1 MRTVAAA
8 IALTVLALVGVGVAW
23 AADRAAPSPLT
34 SDARPAPLVIPVS
47 IANRSR
53 SIGVGV
59 VTESAPGHQA
69 VSATSGTLT
78 AVLAKPGDTLATGDP
93 VVVVDD
99 RTIRALVAERPLW
112 RDLTVGK
119 TGPDVRAVQTLLAA
133 LGYLDAA
140 PDGAYGAATRAAV
153 RALDAAE
160 GRRTDG
166 ATFPRSAVTWIG
178 AEPLAVAG
186 VDVTPGHGLEG
197 GTAVLHGA
205 ERAVAVTVS
214 EPAGSPPLEGAA
226 ELVVGTA
233 RVPYKPG
240 SGRVTVP
247 DHVAVIAAQIGA
259 AGESTGQVVEADQ
272 RTVTVVP
279 ATAVVTDD
287 DGTSCVFPSV
297 DGAPVPVTVTGG
309 GLASTDI
316 ADAGS
321 LTEVLANP
329 RTVRQELACS

>member
-1 MRTVAAA
+1 MRTVAVA

-34 SDARPAPLVIPVS
+34 SDTRPAPLVIPVS

-53 SIGVGV
+53 SMGVGV

-112 RDLTVGK
+112 RDLAAGTKGE
-119 TGPDVRAVQTLLAA
+119 DVHAIQSLLAA
-133 LGYLDAA
+133 LGHLDAA
-140 PDGAYGAATRAAV
+140 PDGTYGPATRAAV
-153 RALDAAE
+153 RAFDAAE

-166 ATFPRSAVTWIG
+166 STFPRSAVTWIG
-178 AEPLAVAG
+178 AEPLTVAG
-186 VDVTPGHGLEG
+186 VDVTPGYGLEG
-197 GTAVLHGA
+197 GATLLHAA
-205 ERAVAVTVS
+205 EHAITVRVWA
-214 EPAGSPPLEGAA
+214 PAGAPRCDGAA
-226 ELVVGTA
+226 ELVVGPA
-233 RVPYKPG
+233 RAPSQPG
-240 SGRVTVP
+240 SGRVAAP
-247 DHVAVIAAQIGA
+247 DDVTAIAAQIGA
-259 AGESTGQVVEADQ
+259 AGESTGQVVEVSR
-272 RTVTVVP
+272 RTVAVVP
-279 ATAVVTDD
+279 ATAVVTDA

-297 DGAPVPVTVTGG
+297 DGAPLPVTVTGG
-309 GLASTDI
+309 GLASTDV

-329 RTVRQELACS
+329 RAVRKELTCT